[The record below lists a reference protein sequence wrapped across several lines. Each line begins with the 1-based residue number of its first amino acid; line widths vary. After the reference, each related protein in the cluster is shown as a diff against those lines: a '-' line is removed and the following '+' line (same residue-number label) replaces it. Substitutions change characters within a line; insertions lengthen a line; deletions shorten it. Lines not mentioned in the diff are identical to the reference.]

1 MKIEYDDNEN
11 KYIPTFVDDEK
22 TITTEGINFNE
33 KYDMIIN
40 VENELSEIGLE
51 YTFTGEQLTGL
62 SYKAVNYYLEL
73 LNDVKNKDMMKEI
86 YEQTSSVIT
95 LWALKNLNIDLY
107 NKHVSNNPIPSTIV
121 SLIDKAF
128 KEVKD
133 KDMFND
139 GINVNNTLELKFI
152 ASNAALNL
160 YLDMSAREGYE
171 KEFNKANLTLK
182 FDKSDI
188 SFFAVKVGLYPNTEN
203 MTIN

>member
-11 KYIPTFVDDEK
+11 EYIPTFVDDEK

-73 LNDVKNKDMMKEI
+73 FNDVKNKDMVKKI
-86 YEQTSSVIT
+86 YEHTSAVIT

-107 NKHVSNNPIPSTIV
+107 NEHVFNNPISSKIV
-121 SLIDKAF
+121 SIIDKAF
-128 KEVKD
+128 EEVKD

-139 GINVNNTLELKFI
+139 GIDVTTFEQQFI

-160 YLDMSAREGYE
+160 YLEMSWREGYE